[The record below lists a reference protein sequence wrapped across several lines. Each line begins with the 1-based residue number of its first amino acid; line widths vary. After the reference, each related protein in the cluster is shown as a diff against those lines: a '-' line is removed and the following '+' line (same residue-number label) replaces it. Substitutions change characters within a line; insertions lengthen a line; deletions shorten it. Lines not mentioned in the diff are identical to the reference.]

1 MVRIM
6 GIVLNV
12 RCIMVLDRGTHSI
25 QDSQDSANGHGGD
38 EARRRWNGRLSPRPL
53 ACPKNKNIV
62 PEKYLAFVRLTV
74 RLTGWSL
81 FVSCVRR
88 IITRIRRTGLMSAA
102 EAQWLSNPL

>member
-38 EARRRWNGRLSPRPL
+38 EARRRWNGRLSPHPL
-53 ACPKNKNIV
+53 AVCDEPFFLKKFPV
-62 PEKYLAFVRLTV
+62 AEYLLVYYD
-74 RLTGWSL
+74 S
-81 FVSCVRR
+81 
-88 IITRIRRTGLMSAA
+88 
-102 EAQWLSNPL
+102 